1 MGKSVNPYSNLLNRC
16 QEVGGSHSN
25 SKFEKNN
32 SFNTVTVK
40 LRFQTVII

>member
-1 MGKSVNPYSNLLNRC
+1 MGKSVNPNSNLFNRW

-32 SFNTVTVK
+32 PFNTVTVK